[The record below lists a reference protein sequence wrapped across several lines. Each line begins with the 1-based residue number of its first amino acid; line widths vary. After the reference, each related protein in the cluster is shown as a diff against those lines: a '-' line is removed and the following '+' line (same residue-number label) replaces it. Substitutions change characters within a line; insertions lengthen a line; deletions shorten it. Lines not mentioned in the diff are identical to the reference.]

1 MNDIASPPVTIDQP
15 TKAADGGHVP
25 GACNTLGDFVRSL
38 EDGQFDAD
46 AYAAIKRL
54 SAALTATA
62 MSNGGKAKGK
72 VTITLDFEQEGSV
85 TQIKSAFKVTQP
97 EARRPKSVM
106 WKTDDNRLSRSRPGH
121 GELFGIRDVSGPA
134 SSFTDA

>member
-1 MNDIASPPVTIDQP
+1 MNDISSAPVTIDQL

-46 AYAAIKRL
+46 AYAAIKKL

-72 VTITLDFEQEGSV
+72 VTISLDFEQEGSV
-85 TQIKSAFKVTQP
+85 TQIKAAFKVALP

-121 GELFGIRDVSGPA
+121 GELFGIRDVSGP
-134 SSFTDA
+134 SDFRDA

>member
-1 MNDIASPPVTIDQP
+1 MEILPSDPPLAEP
-15 TKAADGGHVP
+15 SKAADGGHVP

-72 VTITLDFEQEGSV
+72 VTISLQFEQEGSV
-85 TQIKSAFKVTQP
+85 TPIKGGFNVALRSDS
-97 EARRPKSVM
+97 RRVGQECGR
-106 WKTDDNRLSRSRPGH
+106 TRITG
-121 GELFGIRDVSGPA
+121 
-134 SSFTDA
+134 

>member
-1 MNDIASPPVTIDQP
+1 MNDIASAPVTLDQP

-46 AYAAIKRL
+46 AYAAVKRL
-54 SAALTATA
+54 DAALHAAALT
-62 MSNGGKAKGK
+62 NGGKAKGK
-72 VTITLDFEQEGSV
+72 LSITVEFEREGSV
-85 TQIKSAFKVTQP
+85 TTIKSAFKITQP

-106 WKTDDNRLSRSRPGH
+106 WSTDDHRLSRSRPGH
-121 GELFGIRDVSGPA
+121 GELFGIRDVSGATPG
-134 SSFTDA
+134 FTDA

>member
-1 MNDIASPPVTIDQP
+1 MEILPSDPPLAEP
-15 TKAADGGHVP
+15 SKAADGGHVP

-72 VTITLDFEQEGSV
+72 VTISLDFEQEGSV
-85 TQIKSAFKVTQP
+85 TQIKAAFKEIGRASCRERGCQYV
-97 EARRPKSVM
+97 EIAGV
-106 WKTDDNRLSRSRPGH
+106 G
-121 GELFGIRDVSGPA
+121 VSLKKKKK
-134 SSFTDA
+134 

>member
-1 MNDIASPPVTIDQP
+1 MNDIASAPVTLDQP

-38 EDGQFDAD
+38 EDGQFDVD

-72 VTITLDFEQEGSV
+72 VTISLDFEQEGSV
-85 TQIKSAFKVTQP
+85 TQIKAAFKVALP

-121 GELFGIRDVSGPA
+121 GELFGIRDVSGSTPG
-134 SSFTDA
+134 FTDA

>member
-1 MNDIASPPVTIDQP
+1 MEILPSDPPLAGQP
-15 TKAADGGHVP
+15 IKAVDGGHVP
-25 GACNTLGDFVRSL
+25 GACNTLGDFMRSL

-46 AYAAIKRL
+46 TYAAIKRL

-121 GELFGIRDVSGPA
+121 GELFGIRDVTGPA